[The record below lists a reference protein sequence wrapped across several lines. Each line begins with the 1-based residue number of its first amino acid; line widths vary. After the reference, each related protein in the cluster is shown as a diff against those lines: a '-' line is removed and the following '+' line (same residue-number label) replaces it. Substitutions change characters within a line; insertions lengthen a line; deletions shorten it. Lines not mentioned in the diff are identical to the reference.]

1 MSARPVLLT
10 DDEHQEL
17 DRRLTECASE
27 TALRQY
33 LAQSIVL
40 EQLLAA
46 VKARSM
52 KRTEATLRRLIRP
65 SLTVERAASAAHEP
79 PPIGEDR
86 LL

>member
-27 TALRQY
+27 IALRQY
-33 LAQSIVL
+33 LAQCIVL
-40 EQLLAA
+40 EQLVAA
-46 VKARSM
+46 VKARSI
-52 KRTEATLRRLIRP
+52 KRIEATLRRLQRP
-65 SLTVERAASAAHEP
+65 SLTVERAIAAEP
-79 PPIGEDR
+79 PPEPGTSLP

>member
-33 LAQSIVL
+33 LAQQIVL
-40 EQLLAA
+40 EQLVAA
-46 VKARSM
+46 VKARSL
-52 KRTEATLRRLIRP
+52 KRIEATLRRLTRP
-65 SLTVERAASAAHEP
+65 SLTVERQTQASHEP
-79 PPIGEDR
+79 PPIGEAR